1 MKYRN
6 GGFTLIELLVVIAII
21 AILSAVLMPA
31 LSAAN
36 DRARITECKSRLT
49 TIGLALKMR
58 LDDKNAYPA
67 TLRQLYEER
76 YLTNEDV
83 LICSKTGVEFHFE
96 KPLGGDPKA
105 IVCACCEPDTA
116 LGERPHGFRESLI
129 VLEAGG
135 VLRELRN

>member
-1 MKYRN
+1 MKHHR

-21 AILSAVLMPA
+21 SILSAMLMPA

-67 TLRQLYEER
+67 TLRQLYDER
-76 YLTNEDV
+76 YITNEDV
-83 LICSKTGVEFHFE
+83 LYCSKTGAEFHFG
-96 KPLGGDPKA
+96 KPLGADPEA
-105 IVCACCEPDTA
+105 IVCSCCDPETA
-116 LGERPHGFRESLI
+116 SGERPHGFRESLI

-135 VLRELRN
+135 ALRELRD